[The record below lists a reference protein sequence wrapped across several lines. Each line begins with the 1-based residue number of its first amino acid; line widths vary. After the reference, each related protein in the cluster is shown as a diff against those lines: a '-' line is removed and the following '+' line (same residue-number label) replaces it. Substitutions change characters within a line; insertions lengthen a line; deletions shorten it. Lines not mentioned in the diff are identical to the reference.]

1 MKILKDPAARI
12 LTVGCISAGTLANSP
27 VWYIALAAI
36 VYTGWTIESSL
47 PPRIIVARLRRAL
60 LFLGLIVF
68 LNGFTAGGRVI
79 FEAGGLYLTAEG
91 LTKGAEQALRL
102 SIVLWGAL
110 LLVTSDRIED
120 LQDAAE
126 RWTSKKGR
134 PIIAAGTIALAYLP
148 LFIET
153 ARRVTIARR
162 ARGEQDYPGFSG
174 ALRRV
179 AGAAIPLFGSAMR
192 DADALAEAMESR
204 CYVPASA
211 RTPFHNSTLNPS
223 GALVVLIAALVTVV
237 AVVGAL

>member
-1 MKILKDPAARI
+1 MKILKDPVARI
-12 LTVGCISAGTLANSP
+12 LTVGCISAGTLGGSP
-27 VWYIALAAI
+27 AWYVALAAI
-36 VYTGWTIESSL
+36 VYAGWTIEASL
-47 PPRIIVARLRRAL
+47 PPRVIVAKLRRTL
-60 LFLGLIVF
+60 LFLGIIVF
-68 LNGFTAGGRVI
+68 INAVTTGGRVI
-79 FEAGGLYLTAEG
+79 FEAGGLYLTEEG
-91 LTKGAEQALRL
+91 LAKGAELALRL

-134 PIIAAGTIALAYLP
+134 PIIAAGTIAIAYLP
-148 LFIET
+148 IFVES

-162 ARGEQDYPGFSG
+162 ARGERDNPGLRG
-174 ALRRV
+174 ALGRV

-211 RTPFHNSTLNPS
+211 RTPFRRTTITSS
-223 GALVVLIAALVTVV
+223 DAGIVLAAALITLE
-237 AVVGAL
+237 AFAGAF